1 MQLRKLCNHPFVFE
15 EVESAV
21 NPTKINNDSLWRTA
35 GKFEL
40 LDRLL
45 PKFFHTGHKVSWGDV
60 SAVVENC
67 RLKYIGS
74 HLLPNDANHE
84 HYGRFPSPPWI

>member
-1 MQLRKLCNHPFVFE
+1 MLNQTRKNNVKGLSNMIMQLRKLCNHPFVFE

-21 NPTKINNDSLWRTA
+21 NPAKVNNDSLWRTA

-45 PKFFHTGHKVSWGDV
+45 PKFFHTGHKVS
-60 SAVVENC
+60 A
-67 RLKYIGS
+67 K
-74 HLLPNDANHE
+74 
-84 HYGRFPSPPWI
+84 